1 MSKQV
6 YLDYNSTTPVDP
18 EVYQAMQPYFLDSFG
33 NASSVNHQFGV
44 QAKAAIDHS
53 RKIIAH
59 AVGCRTKEIIFTG
72 SATESINL
80 AIKGIANSSDNPLK
94 KIITLRSEHK
104 AVLDTLE
111 YMSELGVEVE
121 LLDVDEQGYID
132 LDNLNESIDKNTIL
146 VAILH
151 GNNEIGTIQPIK
163 KIGAMCEQFG
173 IPLFVDGAQT
183 FGKISLDVKEMNIAL
198 FAGSGHKIYGPK
210 GVGFLYKRDDI
221 HIPPL
226 LHGGGHEQGYRSG
239 THNIPGIVG
248 LGKAAELALSD
259 ISGNSMMLEKLSK
272 LFLDTIDQE
281 NIDYSINGPIIN
293 RLPGNLNLCFHGVE
307 SDWLILHTPSIAI
320 STGSACTSETITPSH
335 VLRAIGLKNDDIN
348 SSVRIS
354 FGNYT
359 TEEEAV
365 MSAKDISAS
374 VRNYIKK
381 KEEIFA

>member
-132 LDNLNESIDKNTIL
+132 LDNLKYN
-146 VAILH
+146 
-151 GNNEIGTIQPIK
+151 QY
-163 KIGAMCEQFG
+163 C
-173 IPLFVDGAQT
+173 
-183 FGKISLDVKEMNIAL
+183 
-198 FAGSGHKIYGPK
+198 
-210 GVGFLYKRDDI
+210 LYFF
-221 HIPPL
+221 
-226 LHGGGHEQGYRSG
+226 Q
-239 THNIPGIVG
+239 N
-248 LGKAAELALSD
+248 
-259 ISGNSMMLEKLSK
+259 
-272 LFLDTIDQE
+272 
-281 NIDYSINGPIIN
+281 
-293 RLPGNLNLCFHGVE
+293 
-307 SDWLILHTPSIAI
+307 
-320 STGSACTSETITPSH
+320 
-335 VLRAIGLKNDDIN
+335 
-348 SSVRIS
+348 
-354 FGNYT
+354 
-359 TEEEAV
+359 
-365 MSAKDISAS
+365 
-374 VRNYIKK
+374 
-381 KEEIFA
+381 

>member
-1 MSKQV
+1 MSNQV

-18 EVYQAMQPYFLDSFG
+18 EVYQAMQPYFLDLFG

-44 QAKAAIDHS
+44 QAKAAIDRS

-104 AVLDTLE
+104 AVLDTFE
-111 YMSELGVEVE
+111 YMNELGVEVE
-121 LLDVDEQGYID
+121 LLDVDDQGYID
-132 LDNLNESIDKNTIL
+132 LENLNRSIDSNTIL

-173 IPLFVDGAQT
+173 VPLFVDGAQT
-183 FGKISLDVKEMNIAL
+183 FGKIPLDVKELNISL

-226 LHGGGHEQGYRSG
+226 LHGGGHEHGYRSG

-248 LGKAAELALSD
+248 LGKAAELAISNLSE
-259 ISGNSMMLEKLSK
+259 NCLMLEKLSK

-281 NIDYSINGPIIN
+281 NIEYSINGPTIN

-320 STGSACTSETITPSH
+320 STGSACTSEAITPSH
-335 VLRAIGLKNDDIN
+335 VLRAIGLADDDIN

-359 TEEEAV
+359 KEDEAV
-365 MSAKDISAS
+365 RAAKDIAAS
-374 VRNYIKK
+374 VRKYIKK